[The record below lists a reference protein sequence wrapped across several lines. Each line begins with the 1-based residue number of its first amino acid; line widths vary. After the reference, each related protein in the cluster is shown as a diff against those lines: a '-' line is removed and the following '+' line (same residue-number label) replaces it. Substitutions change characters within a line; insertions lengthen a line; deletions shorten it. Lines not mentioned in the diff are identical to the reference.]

1 MAGARPGGG
10 RGRAEEAAPPNRR
23 LHLAPQRKLGGIA
36 SCPPPQSGSCL
47 CARGTCAMP
56 PAPGPPKLPHVDP
69 RRGLAQDWLDS
80 APPLTHFLARCMW
93 ASFAPSPRFGLL
105 AIVVSVYPSQVL
117 QLFPLQKPGCGH
129 GDAAVSAVFRQALPK
144 PRAAPWHHLLTQGA
158 HYKCIN
164 TMSAGYATQMRR
176 LHSGPCC
183 HDSLEGLGTV
193 VFVEC
198 RKWRNSRQNAWALA
212 ANA

>member
-105 AIVVSVYPSQVL
+105 AIVVSVYTLHRSYNSSLSKNRGAGMGMPRSVRFSGKL
-117 QLFPLQKPGCGH
+117 SRNRGQLPG
-129 GDAAVSAVFRQALPK
+129 
-144 PRAAPWHHLLTQGA
+144 TT
-158 HYKCIN
+158 Y
-164 TMSAGYATQMRR
+164 
-176 LHSGPCC
+176 
-183 HDSLEGLGTV
+183 
-193 VFVEC
+193 
-198 RKWRNSRQNAWALA
+198 
-212 ANA
+212 